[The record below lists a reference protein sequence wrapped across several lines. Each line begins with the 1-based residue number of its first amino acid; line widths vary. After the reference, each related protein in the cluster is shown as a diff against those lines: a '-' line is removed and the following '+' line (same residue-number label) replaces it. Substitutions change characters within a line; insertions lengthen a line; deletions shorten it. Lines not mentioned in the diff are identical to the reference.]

1 MFNRKLKTEIN
12 SLKNENKR
20 LTLVIERQEIKI
32 KKYKKEENIWK
43 WIMNNPP
50 KFIKG
55 QRVGDWTVISVNVE
69 REKIE
74 KHLLHLLLNTLIA
87 IGASLL
93 SVLLLP
99 KRSLRPFNIDMLGAK
114 SRKLLTE
121 EIYSY
126 KIEADAESKTVSEP
140 ELAEIQITAEKLK
153 SELS

>member
-114 SRKLLTE
+114 SRKLLT
-121 EIYSY
+121 
-126 KIEADAESKTVSEP
+126 
-140 ELAEIQITAEKLK
+140 
-153 SELS
+153 